1 MLNHYG
7 METKEMKLKFANK
20 WYEVLDIK
28 EIGGLEHYAIE
39 DEPNHIDW
47 IANPDELIYEE

>member
-1 MLNHYG
+1 
-7 METKEMKLKFANK
+7 MKVKFANN

-28 EIGGLEHYAIE
+28 QSCGIEFYAIE

-47 IANPDELIYEE
+47 VANPDELILDEE

>member
-1 MLNHYG
+1 
-7 METKEMKLKFANK
+7 MKIKFANK

-28 EIGGLEHYAIE
+28 QIGGLEHYAIE

-47 IANPDELIYEE
+47 IANPDEMIYDE